1 MAKHTGRVKKS
12 VLINANVDSVWNKL
26 KKITKLDWLENH
38 KSSKFLSRKKSGI
51 GAIRLIRFDDGSDV
65 EEHVVNWFP
74 KKSFSYIAIS
84 GLPLKSYLATIS
96 IKRISNKKVRVTWES
111 YFVSEIKKKEFSEF
125 YNFLSQFY
133 TNSLKNLKLDL
144 E

>member
-12 VLINANVDSVWNKL
+12 VLINTNIDSVWNKL
-26 KKITKLDWLENH
+26 KKITKLDWLEGQ
-38 KSSKFLSRKKSGI
+38 KSSKFLSKRKSGI
-51 GAIRLIRFDDGSDV
+51 GSIRLICFEDGSNV
-65 EEHVVNWFP
+65 EEHVVNWSP

-96 IKRISNKKVRVTWES
+96 IKKITSNKVRITWES

-125 YNFLSQFY
+125 YNLLSQFY
-133 TNSLKNLKLDL
+133 ANSLQNLKLDL

>member
-1 MAKHTGRVKKS
+1 M
-12 VLINANVDSVWNKL
+12 
-26 KKITKLDWLENH
+26 KKILVFTG
-38 KSSKFLSRKKSGI
+38 SRADYSLL
-51 GAIRLIRFDDGSDV
+51 RNLV
-65 EEHVVNWFP
+65 
-74 KKSFSYIAIS
+74 
-84 GLPLKSYLATIS
+84 
-96 IKRISNKKVRVTWES
+96 KRISNKKVRVTWES

>member
-12 VLINANVDSVWNKL
+12 VLINTNIDSVWNKL
-26 KKITKLDWLENH
+26 KKITKLDWLEGQ
-38 KSSKFLSRKKSGI
+38 KSSKFLSKRKSGI
-51 GAIRLIRFDDGSDV
+51 GSIRLICFEDGSNV
-65 EEHVVNWFP
+65 EEHVVNWSP

-96 IKRISNKKVRVTWES
+96 IKKITSNKVRITWES
-111 YFVSEIKKKEFSEF
+111 YFVRDLKKKEFFEF
-125 YNFLSQFY
+125 YNLLSKFY
-133 TNSLKNLKLDL
+133 ANSLQNLKLDL

>member
-12 VLINANVDSVWNKL
+12 VLINTNIDSVWNKL
-26 KKITKLDWLENH
+26 KKITKLDWLEGQ
-38 KSSKFLSRKKSGI
+38 KSSKFLSKRKSGI
-51 GAIRLIRFDDGSDV
+51 GSIRLICFEDGSNV
-65 EEHVVNWFP
+65 EEHVVNWSP

-96 IKRISNKKVRVTWES
+96 IKKITSNKVRVTWES

-125 YNFLSQFY
+125 YNLLSQFY
-133 TNSLKNLKLDL
+133 ANSLQNLKLDL

>member
-12 VLINANVDSVWNKL
+12 VLINTNIDSVWNKL
-26 KKITKLDWLENH
+26 KKITKLDWLEGQ
-38 KSSKFLSRKKSGI
+38 KSSKFLSKRKSGI
-51 GAIRLIRFDDGSDV
+51 GSIRLICFEDGSNV
-65 EEHVVNWFP
+65 EEHVVNWSP

-96 IKRISNKKVRVTWES
+96 IKKITSNKVRITWES
-111 YFVSEIKKKEFSEF
+111 YFVSDLKKKEFFEF
-125 YNFLSQFY
+125 YNLLSQFY
-133 TNSLKNLKLDL
+133 ARSLQNLKLDL